1 MMSLATVIN
10 NTSNCL
16 KNDAAC
22 KFQSRKCK
30 FQSRKSGVCEARLNV
45 GQICTPCLVRGYI
58 GVGEGGGKSG
68 LRLNSRSGER
78 QQHDGF
84 MDKHSMRDR
93 VQEAG

>member
-78 QQHDGF
+78 QHDGF
-84 MDKHSMRDR
+84 MDKHSMRGR